1 MDTQDHSSVIAA
13 LNAIACDA
21 HADATRRGILPQ
33 PLIRSMDDIGDEYQ
47 ELLEAWANAR
57 FGNPDAKDAVADE
70 AADVVLTTLTTMI
83 ELGFDPGRVIVA
95 KWLANQ
101 SRGPRRNHKGRA

>member
-1 MDTQDHSSVIAA
+1 MTHSSVTAA
-13 LNAIACDA
+13 LTAIACDA

-33 PLIRSMDDIGDEYQ
+33 PISRSMGDIGDEYQ
-47 ELLEAWANAR
+47 ELLEAWANANW
-57 FGNPDAKDAVADE
+57 GSVGAMAAVADE
-70 AADVVLTTLTTMI
+70 AADVILTTLTTMI

-101 SRGPRRNHKGRA
+101 SRGPRRNHGEQA